1 MGQYARWSLEPSM
14 IFELALRTYG
24 FEGSTA
30 AKIFMAG
37 FVCVV
42 ILSLCFVRMPALLW
56 MLLGVVFATA
66 LGAGVT
72 QDRTGYLPTWILPV
86 ALRRPEIQLGGCIVI
101 LVALLL
107 TGRLNLAR
115 LSPHAWFLLL
125 IAFLAGTLQ
134 TIHTDAATAG
144 QTIGFALVTVT
155 ATALASRY
163 IVIDTLGAIHI
174 VRMFLVAAALWA
186 GASSIQFLINP
197 ELLVNANGRF
207 QGVLSNPQLCG
218 LWLAPVLTMALWG
231 ALNDPERRVRFLCF
245 GLVGI
250 YILFAGWT
258 GSRLTAIMTLI
269 GWAFVLWSKIGK
281 LVLLLPFT
289 AVLVYG
295 LSILAA
301 QLQIGANLER
311 LTSVENTRTS
321 AWAAQLSAIAENPW
335 IGVGWDDTGATEN
348 SYLAGFAGYGIVM
361 FLLLLAFLLFGIG
374 LCAKLMLH
382 RRSLPKHEKGL
393 LDLVVGFH
401 AMYFIGAAGEGY
413 MLGRSSSIQT
423 TMLIMGSIGMYLI
436 HRARAIESGEVDLA
450 EEYAQADFADHPE
463 HQDHRSGE
471 FAAPAAHGY

>member
-1 MGQYARWSLEPSM
+1 M
-14 IFELALRTYG
+14 ILELALRTYG

-30 AKIFMAG
+30 AKVFMAG
-37 FVCVV
+37 FVGVV
-42 ILSLCFVRMPALLW
+42 ILALLFVRMPALLW
-56 MLLGVVFATA
+56 LLLGVVFATT

-72 QDRTGYLPTWILPV
+72 QDRTGYLQTWLLPV
-86 ALRRPEIQLGGCIVI
+86 ALRRPEIQLAFSIVI
-101 LVALLL
+101 LGVLLL

-115 LSPHAWFLLL
+115 LTPHAWFMLL

-163 IVIDTLGAIHI
+163 IAFDALGAIHL
-174 VRMFLVAAALWA
+174 VRMFLVAGALWA
-186 GASSIQFLINP
+186 AASSVQFLINP

-218 LWLAPVLTMALWG
+218 LWLAPILVMALWG
-231 ALNDPERRVRFLCF
+231 ALNDPERRLRFLWF
-245 GLVGI
+245 GLVGM

-258 GSRLTAIMTLI
+258 GSRLTVIITLI
-269 GWAFVLWSKIGK
+269 GWAFVLWAKIGK
-281 LVLLLPFT
+281 LVLLLPFA

-295 LSILAA
+295 LGILAE

-335 IGVGWDDTGATEN
+335 IGVGWEDTGATEN

-361 FLLLLAFLLFGIG
+361 FLLLLAFLAFGIG

-382 RRSLPKHEKGL
+382 RRSLPAHEKGL
-393 LDLVVGFH
+393 LDMVVGFH

-423 TMLIMGSIGMYLI
+423 TLLVLGSVAMYLVQ
-436 HRARAIESGEVDLA
+436 RARAIESGEVDFA
-450 EEYAQADFADHPE
+450 EEHGHPE
-463 HQDHRSGE
+463 YAEQEEHQSGE
-471 FAAPAAHGY
+471 YHAPPAAPAPHGY